1 MGPKKSSNGKKKND
15 KKKNAE
21 DKAQLE
27 IVAKLK
33 MILKLYEKQCQIDG
47 SSVDT
52 KLKSS
57 LLAHIADGKH
67 LIRVSDGVFFF
78 LQSTKLF

>member
-47 SSVDT
+47 SSVDA
-52 KLKSS
+52 KLKS
-57 LLAHIADGKH
+57 LLMTHIADGKH
-67 LIRVSDGVFFF
+67 LIRVSDGFLFFSIF
-78 LQSTKLF
+78 IQ